1 MGHRILAIIG
11 SAPQLTGL
19 AAILKLPEPRSLSPD
34 LSALPVPE
42 EFGCAP
48 WDEGEWAP
56 PTTVIQLLAQHS
68 RTAPM
73 AFVETDYFG
82 GTGGQGAVVFRD
94 GVAIYGPEWDSIGP
108 INRALV
114 LLGVEVTPPMTD
126 EFDAIGFGSIRAF
139 EP

>member
-1 MGHRILAIIG
+1 MSHRILAFIG
-11 SAPQLTGL
+11 SAAQLTAL

-34 LSALPVPE
+34 LKALPVE
-42 EFGCAP
+42 EDFGCAHF
-48 WDEGEWAP
+48 DDGEWAP
-56 PTTVIQLLAQHS
+56 PTAVLQLLAQHS

-82 GTGGQGAVVFRD
+82 GTGGQGAVVF
-94 GVAIYGPEWDSIGP
+94 GNGIAIYGPEWDSIGP
-108 INRALV
+108 INRALA

-126 EFDAIGFGSIRAF
+126 EFDATGLGSIRTF